1 MAADRNAFVFDISQP
16 WLVSHDLCNAL
27 NRLPEDVRIDLAMTA
42 KLVLSKRLV
51 AIEGDVARP
60 TELFVSFLDFV
71 ESLVDEIEAPPD

>member
-1 MAADRNAFVFDISQP
+1 MASDRHTFVFDISQP
-16 WLVSHDLCNAL
+16 WLVSHDLANAL
-27 NRLPEDVRIDLAMTA
+27 NRLPEDVRIDLAMTV

-51 AIEGDVARP
+51 AIEGGVARP